1 MSRASSAPQPS
12 STSETHQSHE
22 TAFDSTYSGAQPGSF
37 TSAAANDD
45 GLTPRQRSYLNI
57 QGRLGNQAAQ
67 RTLVTPR
74 SPVQRSVVQ
83 RYHNDATAQAALQH
97 IAQSDLA
104 GVRAV
109 LQALDT
115 PGPQP
120 TQVSLPGGISVDIE
134 DRPEIG
140 RQAASR
146 LVELLMT
153 QLHTERTPLV
163 QTMNAAADNQARRTA
178 TEAVRAVDVRYL
190 PEIKSRSLGRQPDR
204 YGHPNAD
211 ARDSLL
217 AALQLESVFNA
228 EGRLSEDNTTVHNQ
242 VADRASMSRTDN
254 WCGFFAADSYVT
266 ASMDSDMRAGF
277 FHVDNVENFFQYR
290 YDDIARVRRWIAGA
304 TGWEEVRQY
313 HQGRGALRQWT
324 NAQAIFAGRAGT
336 LDIRPGDVVLI
347 DIMSALATEGPHRGH
362 SAPNHIAMVQSWNPQ
377 THVMYTIGGN
387 DGGYVVDTRPGAAVS
402 DPNSRAAAL
411 GRPLREPTAAGGHV
425 GVSEQNIGNSPDPA
439 RVDSMQ
445 NKDQPRSRVY
455 GIGRPS
461 LVDFEDH
468 RYFLTNPRTV
478 PTPDST
484 PRGQR

>member
-1 MSRASSAPQPS
+1 MSRTPSAPQPAS
-12 STSETHQSHE
+12 ASETHQPHE
-22 TAFDSTYSGAQPGSF
+22 TELVSTHPGAQSGSF
-37 TSAAANDD
+37 TGATASDD

-57 QGRLGNQAAQ
+57 QGRLGNRAAQ
-67 RTLVTPR
+67 RMLATPR
-74 SPVQRSVVQ
+74 LPVQRSVVQ
-83 RYHNDATAQAALQH
+83 RYHNDATAQAALGS

-104 GVRAV
+104 AVRAI

-120 TQVSLPGGISVDIE
+120 TQVSLPGSISVDLE

-153 QLHTERTPLV
+153 QLHTERAPLV
-163 QTMNAAADNQARRTA
+163 QTMNAAADNQARRQA
-178 TEAVRAVDVRYL
+178 TVAVRAVDVRYL

-211 ARDSLL
+211 VRDSLL

-242 VADRASMSRTDN
+242 VADRSGMSRTDN

-277 FHVDNVENFFQYR
+277 FHVDNVEAFFQYQ
-290 YDDIARVRRWIAGA
+290 YDSVPATSPYAARIRHWIAGA
-304 TGWEEVRQY
+304 TGWEEVRQF

-362 SAPNHIAMVQSWNPQ
+362 SA
-377 THVMYTIGGN
+377 T
-387 DGGYVVDTRPGAAVS
+387 
-402 DPNSRAAAL
+402 
-411 GRPLREPTAAGGHV
+411 
-425 GVSEQNIGNSPDPA
+425 
-439 RVDSMQ
+439 
-445 NKDQPRSRVY
+445 
-455 GIGRPS
+455 
-461 LVDFEDH
+461 
-468 RYFLTNPRTV
+468 
-478 PTPDST
+478 
-484 PRGQR
+484 